1 MLISICIPA
10 YKNLFFV
17 ERLLN
22 SIAIQTFRDFEV
34 LITDDSP
41 DDELKIFILNYSS
54 DFSITYIKNIV
65 ALGTP
70 ENWNESIKHAKGKWI
85 KLMHDDDWFLNE
97 NSLAKFAIAAKS
109 SNKGFIFSAY
119 QNLYLDE
126 NRIEK
131 VIESSSSF
139 RFKQLKKNV
148 ASLLSKNIIGPPSVT
163 MHKNDV
169 KSSYDKHLKWLV
181 DIDFYF
187 DRMKYDDIVYI
198 NEPLINVGLSNE
210 QVTKSC
216 FRIAEVEIPEY
227 FHFMNKIGWEN
238 LRNILVYDASWRL
251 FRNLNIKNKNDL
263 ISAGYHDEVP
273 LIISS
278 LIKFQRKLP
287 NQLLK
292 FGATSK
298 LFMLFHYLFFRKIKP

>member
-1 MLISICIPA
+1 M
-10 YKNLFFV
+10 
-17 ERLLN
+17 
-22 SIAIQTFRDFEV
+22 
-34 LITDDSP
+34 ITDDSP

-85 KLMHDDDWFLNE
+85 KLMHDDDWFLYE